1 MSQYYLQLRGLRCRQ
16 HANHENFAHENFAPK
31 IWVLPYLIAIND
43 TSPWGLAYENTTHE
57 IFRVGQK
64 SSGQTAPPSIG
75 RFLRNRGKNSWDD
88 FFAHEIFMGTGTV
101 RNFMGEIFMHENIM
115 GEIFISWAKFSF
127 SSLKIS
133 FSSLKISFHPWKF
146 HFHPWKFHA
155 HDFFMHETF
164 RTGALFILS
173 IIIVVSREYKCTM
186 GFWFYQTRFKDN
198 MKKVFTLALWS
209 KYLSREPFNP

>member
-31 IWVLPYLIAIND
+31 IWVSPYLIAIND

-164 RTGALFILS
+164 RTIS
-173 IIIVVSREYKCTM
+173 ISTLNTCFTSVR
-186 GFWFYQTRFKDN
+186 WN
-198 MKKVFTLALWS
+198 M
-209 KYLSREPFNP
+209 YLMY